1 MNFLSQAWSAVS
13 PVIIQNCFR
22 KVNFKLSDT
31 ERVEESTEK
40 SDAEAERIWEMLQAA
55 ELVPASVCFS
65 QYTDADEN
73 LINRETITEESILS
87 EIKEKTCDTIEEI
100 DEEDDDEEE
109 DLVPPP
115 SIKEALNMAKK
126 LQHFMMCQED
136 GGESYGALT
145 KIHSYIV
152 DKSLANAKQSKIS
165 DFFKTAS

>member
-1 MNFLSQAWSAVS
+1 MLVSGVIRCLKAHYRSNLAKERLVAWEENIDFKFDILTAMNFLSQAWGAVS
-13 PVIIQNCFR
+13 HVTIQNCFR

-65 QYTDADEN
+65 QYTDADKN

-87 EIKEKTCDTIEEI
+87 EIKEKTCDTIEEL
-100 DEEDDDEEE
+100 DEEE

-126 LQHFMMCQED
+126 LQHFMMC
-136 GGESYGALT
+136 
-145 KIHSYIV
+145 
-152 DKSLANAKQSKIS
+152 
-165 DFFKTAS
+165 